1 MNKIKTLFAAIVA
14 SLALIMGGV
23 VTAAPAQAIW
33 DTSVT
38 VEGVPSGTNAWIRT
52 TNMVGTDKIIHL
64 NETARNVHYFCPASS
79 GWELWIVGPAGT
91 RRGLDPGQCYTP
103 TNDGLYRVYIYYAD

>member
-1 MNKIKTLFAAIVA
+1 MRKLLTALVAALTLTF
-14 SLALIMGGV
+14 GGII
-23 VTAAPAQAIW
+23 TAAPAHAVW

-64 NETARNVHYFCPASS
+64 NETARNVRYFCPPSS

-91 RRGLDPGQCYTP
+91 RRALDPGECYTP